1 MGLSIARAVED
12 SGFLVRRR
20 WLLLVLLVLL
30 MLLMLLVLLGLAI
43 ASNAVGKRTWIAW
56 TCSTIVDRVI
66 EESTDVMDKEGVKKW
81 SNALLVGECKSSFV
95 WNPIAM
101 VS

>member
-20 WLLLVLLVLL
+20 WLLLVLLV
-30 MLLMLLVLLGLAI
+30 LLMLLVLLGLAI